1 MKSRMMQTFL
11 LLCVSV
17 LALAG
22 GGWAAQASAARKPAL
37 TPIEV
42 YKSPTCGCC
51 RQWVEHLKGA
61 DFATDVHEMADVSP
75 VKTKAGVPA
84 SLQSCHTALVG
95 GYVIEGH
102 VPADVIRRLL
112 REKPKIAGLAVP
124 GMPIG
129 SPGMEQGGRVDP
141 YEVIAFTKDGNTSVY
156 AKRP

>member
-1 MKSRMMQTFL
+1 M
-11 LLCVSV
+11 
-17 LALAG
+17 
-22 GGWAAQASAARKPAL
+22 
-37 TPIEV
+37 
-42 YKSPTCGCC
+42 
-51 RQWVEHLKGA
+51 EHLKGA
-61 DFATDVHEMADVSP
+61 DFATDVHETADVSP

-84 SLQSCHTALVG
+84 SLHSCHTALVG

-124 GMPIG
+124 GMPMG

>member
-1 MKSRMMQTFL
+1 MTSKLPRTV
-11 LLCVSV
+11 LLCAAIV
-17 LALAG
+17 ALAAV
-22 GGWAAQASAARKPAL
+22 GWAGQPSRARKPAV

-51 RQWVEHLKGA
+51 AKWVEHLQA
-61 DFATDVHEMADVSP
+61 AAFAPDVHEMPDVFP

-102 VPADVIRRLL
+102 VPADVIRQLL
-112 REKPKIAGLAVP
+112 HEKPKIAGLAVP

-129 SPGMEQGGRVDP
+129 SPGMEQGARVDP
-141 YEVIAFTKDGNTSVY
+141 YEVIAFTKDGTTSTY